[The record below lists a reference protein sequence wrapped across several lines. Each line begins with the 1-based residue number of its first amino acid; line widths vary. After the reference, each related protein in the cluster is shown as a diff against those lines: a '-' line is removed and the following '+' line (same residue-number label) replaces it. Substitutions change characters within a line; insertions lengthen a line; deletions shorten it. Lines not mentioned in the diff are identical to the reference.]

1 MQKFIKQFL
10 IISTILVG
18 FSISAF
24 SKENITLYFDE
35 IAIEDKV
42 NLSIY
47 GSAESEDFSSHKWQ
61 IINVKVKDSKN
72 KELLF
77 STETDKKGFWE
88 VENIDIK
95 DFSDGKLNIEV
106 KMMTEDGEVLAS
118 LVDENTIKDTS
129 FKITE
134 FLKNHLSAS
143 IFSLMVILLLLGF
156 PMMIPLIAGT
166 SLGVFLLFDGDFS
179 KWNF

>member
-61 IINVKVKDSKN
+61 IVNVKVKDSKN

-95 DFSDGKLNIEV
+95 DFNDDRRWG
-106 KMMTEDGEVLAS
+106 
-118 LVDENTIKDTS
+118 S
-129 FKITE
+129 FG
-134 FLKNHLSAS
+134 F
-143 IFSLMVILLLLGF
+143 FSR
-156 PMMIPLIAGT
+156 
-166 SLGVFLLFDGDFS
+166 
-179 KWNF
+179 